1 MDMVLLFPWIRKIW
15 NSHDLLDDSYWNVSI
30 KSGEHVWSSQQNW
43 EVNHRRLWL
52 IISRT
57 KMTSMQ
63 IGWWKTILSKL
74 KTHAYSQGQTVG
86 VGMVLSMF
94 WDRDTGGWVVYQ
106 PFCLKW
112 CLVGGSIPKLMWF
125 TSVTYNSAIY
135 WLCCWL
141 WLYHIYIYVYIYICI
156 CIHTPS
162 IKTG

>member
-94 WDRDTGGWVVYQ
+94 WDRDTGAWVVYQ
-106 PFCLKW
+106 PFWLKW

-141 WLYHIYIYVYIYICI
+141 WLYHIYMYIYMYM
-156 CIHTPS
+156 HTY
-162 IKTG
+162 TFY